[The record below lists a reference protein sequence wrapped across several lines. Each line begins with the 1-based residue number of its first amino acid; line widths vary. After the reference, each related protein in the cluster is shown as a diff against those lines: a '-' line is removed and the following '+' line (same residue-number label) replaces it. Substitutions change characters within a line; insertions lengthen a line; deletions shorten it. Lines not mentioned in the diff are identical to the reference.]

1 MSGHILKLAN
11 TNCYEETNLVKKAEE
26 VKKLV
31 NELREQVD
39 ALLQKLLPK
48 IAKSNSK
55 EDFYESAKNKIDA
68 VKQINKTIAEKYK
81 EIMIDLCIFY
91 EKVMGKSLC
100 PFAVVGMAL
109 SLEKKLRLILILSTL
124 YSCLTKKITRDQ
136 FRAFSMVFCNF
147 SCYNLKRQTNYYT
160 QSKR

>member
-55 EDFYESAKNKIDA
+55 EDFYESAKNRIDA
-68 VKQINKTIAEKYK
+68 VKQINNTNAEKYK

-91 EKVMGKSLC
+91 EKVMGKPLC
-100 PFAVVGMAL
+100 PFAVVGMGSLAREETTPYSDFEHIIL
-109 SLEKKLRLILILSTL
+109 LSDKENYQTSLEHFRWFSVIFHVIILNI
-124 YSCLTKKITRDQ
+124 K
-136 FRAFSMVFCNF
+136 
-147 SCYNLKRQTNYYT
+147 QTIIPIV
-160 QSKR
+160 